1 VAKKTDTKGLLT
13 GKPKAQG
20 WRDQFVEGQQ
30 EEPDVSDDRKTA
42 LRYRRKTYLM
52 TDGLIRRIET
62 QAKRKGVGVNE
73 MNRYLLTLAL
83 DMVESGKHEISVQT
97 VEKHTLGV

>member
-1 VAKKTDTKGLLT
+1 VVKKTDTKGLLT

-20 WRDQFVEGQQ
+20 WRDQFADGPQ
-30 EEPDVSDDRKTA
+30 EEPDLTEARKVT

-52 TDGLIRRIET
+52 TDELIRRIET
-62 QAKRKGVGVNE
+62 QAKQTGVGVNE

-83 DMVESGKHEISVQT
+83 DLVESGNHKIPVHT

>member
-20 WRDQFVEGQQ
+20 WRDQFVDGQQ
-30 EEPDVSDDRKTA
+30 EEPDVSVDRKAT

-52 TDGLIRRIET
+52 TDELIRRIET

-83 DMVESGKHEISVQT
+83 DMVESGKHEIPVQT

>member
-1 VAKKTDTKGLLT
+1 MAKKTDTKGLLT

-20 WRDQFVEGQQ
+20 WRDQFAEVPQ
-30 EEPDVSDDRKTA
+30 EEPDSTDDRKAT

-52 TDGLIRRIET
+52 TDELIRRIEV

-83 DMVESGKHEISVQT
+83 DLVESGKHEISVQT

>member
-20 WRDQFVEGQQ
+20 WRDQFEERPQQ
-30 EEPDVSDDRKTA
+30 EPIATDGRRAT
-42 LRYRRKTYLM
+42 LRYRRKTYLI
-52 TDGLIRRIET
+52 TDDLIQRIER
-62 QAKRKGVGVNE
+62 QAKKTGVGVNE

-83 DMVESGKHEISVQT
+83 DLVESGKHEIPVQT

>member
-1 VAKKTDTKGLLT
+1 MAKKTDTKGLLT

-20 WRDQFVEGQQ
+20 WRDQFVDSPQ
-30 EEPDVSDDRKTA
+30 EESDSKDERKAT

-52 TDGLIRRIET
+52 TDELIRRIET
-62 QAKRKGVGVNE
+62 QARQAGVGVNE
-73 MNRYLLTLAL
+73 MNRYLLTMAL
-83 DMVESGKHEISVQT
+83 DLVESGKHEIPVQT

>member
-1 VAKKTDTKGLLT
+1 VAKKTETKGLLT

-20 WRDQFVEGQQ
+20 WRDQFAEGQQ
-30 EEPDVSDDRKTA
+30 EEPEPIADRKATQ
-42 LRYRRKTYLM
+42 RYRRKTYLM
-52 TDGLIRRIET
+52 SDELIRRIET
-62 QAKRKGVGVNE
+62 QAKQMGVGVNE

-83 DMVESGKHEISVQT
+83 DLVESGSHKIPVQT

>member
-1 VAKKTDTKGLLT
+1 MAKRTDTKDLLT

-20 WRDQFVEGQQ
+20 WRDQFVESSQ
-30 EEPDVSDDRKTA
+30 EATKSQDARQAT
-42 LRYRRKTYLM
+42 LRYKRKTYLM
-52 TDGLIRRIET
+52 TDELIRRIET
-62 QAKRKGVGVNE
+62 QAKRRGVGVNE

-83 DMVESGKHEISVQT
+83 DLVESGKHEISVQT

>member
-1 VAKKTDTKGLLT
+1 MAKKTDTKDLLT

-20 WRDQFVEGQQ
+20 WRDQFGEGPQATPQ
-30 EEPDVSDDRKTA
+30 ATDERQAT
-42 LRYRRKTYLM
+42 LRYKRKTYLM
-52 TDGLIRRIET
+52 TDELIRRIET

-83 DMVESGKHEISVQT
+83 DLVESGQHEISVQT
-97 VEKHTLGV
+97 IEKHTLGV